1 MLPQTGFTQAGGEME
16 DGERRRRPERSATVT
31 NGRALGLFR
40 GIAAVP
46 VRHEPG
52 TSEGDDPQPPPT
64 APRTRSPRLRR
75 RACAARSGRA
85 AAGGA
90 AATGSPWPL
99 CPLPCWDEGVTSAA
113 GPGRGISPRGRPP
126 PGVEVKRCR
135 QPPPHHSQAAPAPLN
150 CCGGHRRIRRRPALL
165 ARLEPIRF
173 QA

>member
-1 MLPQTGFTQAGGEME
+1 ME

-40 GIAAVP
+40 AIAAVP

-135 QPPPHHSQAAPAPLN
+135 RPPPTSPPPFASGSGSFKLLWRSPEDSPPASPARAA
-150 CCGGHRRIRRRPALL
+150 
-165 ARLEPIRF
+165 
-173 QA
+173 